1 MGQVESDSINDQPP
15 PGGTVLYIQEEG
27 DMCIYPVP
35 AFDHEK
41 PPCIPNTIPDHQWK
55 SFKEK
60 VSGACSQMWTERPLS
75 IGYVCMIP
83 LFFIFGLLPWF
94 LAGTGTEDNE
104 HDGEYYDQNPARR
117 LRGEEEGGSF
127 AFLGFLPFVGMG
139 FGLTGLKYLQTEANN
154 KKDEEIRKACAELQS
169 AGGGQITVE
178 YRTRYT
184 GVCKPKGAQP
194 TRFVVLGPA
203 MAPVGMMPYAPG
215 QMGMGP
221 GMATGPMGM
230 AAPMAAPMAGAST
243 LVTVMVPEGVNPGA
257 TLRIQVP
264 GGQDADV
271 VVPEGLVA
279 GQSFQAQVPA
289 QAPPVIQATVVG

>member
-60 VSGACSQMWTERPLS
+60 VSGACKQMWSDRPLTMLY
-75 IGYVCMIP
+75 IVLVPVFFCAVVLPPLMRGEGVLGWLNEDEGGY
-83 LFFIFGLLPWF
+83 
-94 LAGTGTEDNE
+94 
-104 HDGEYYDQNPARR
+104 DGRR
-117 LRGEEEGGSF
+117 LRGGGSG
-127 AFLGFLPFVGMG
+127 AGEKVNLPFLRMLPLVITVAVY
-139 FGLTGLKYLQTEANN
+139 FGLNYLKTKINN

-203 MAPVGMMPYAPG
+203 MAPVGTMPYAPE
-215 QMGMGP
+215 QM
-221 GMATGPMGM
+221 AM
-230 AAPMAAPMAGAST
+230 AAPMEGTST

>member
-203 MAPVGMMPYAPG
+203 MAPVGTMPYAPE
-215 QMGMGP
+215 QM
-221 GMATGPMGM
+221 AM
-230 AAPMAAPMAGAST
+230 AAPMEGTST
-243 LVTVMVPEGVNPGA
+243 LVTVMVPEGVNPGG

-264 GGQDADV
+264 GGQEADV
-271 VVPEGLVA
+271 VVPAGLVA
-279 GQSFQAQVPA
+279 GQSFQAQVPT
-289 QAPPVIQATVVG
+289 QAPSVIQATVVG